1 MNIILPESTRKFPS
15 EIEFLLPLRRSFM
28 DYKSSGGRILVNDA
42 SPETSMDDD
51 GGTNMYT
58 MTLMIGVVG
67 HGANING
74 GVKVCEEEYKDVAP
88 NMMAPMVMRGQSNSL
103 KWVIG
108 HDPANIIPVQPSSNM
123 LMRSA
128 TCYFRRAPL
137 TVYTNQAVLEAA
149 NHSSDSPFWRNLY
162 KPMEAVDRH
171 YTFDG
176 LIMDNTVLSIGDMAG
191 SDERASIEDRKPKKE
206 MGAFLD
212 VCYTPQ
218 SKASGRVRMLVA
230 GVSIRV
236 RTKRTYEMTYEL
248 LSTLTFPMGF
258 GVGDWVVRCC
268 GYCCMATLDDVNR
281 IVKKWRTM
289 CEPNM
294 PTLHVFENMKVLN
307 ISTSS
312 GVLIRP
318 VRLNENGSRFMFE
331 GPYVDS
337 MSVYHSDTLRF
348 ANISFPSRT
357 FEPEQYA
364 STMSRI
370 IPFFQYTTEPRLD
383 LSLQMRVQALCQRP
397 VNGDATSVS
406 LGEREPIIMTSF
418 MSTIR
423 SMSGNKSLITHPGKY
438 TVAAFINRTSNT
450 EDAVSISK
458 EFANSGVFSWNGYIN
473 YPLPPDCGHIE
484 PGMVLMNQDWWKPA
498 IPGVVV
504 RVGMSKVGDPYAVT
518 YVESRELVVGDKLA
532 TSDGLKF
539 TVGEKIP
546 YKDMP
551 VLVNVETG
559 ESFKPNLLVNTKN
572 VTRGLAALVRSM
584 NACMSRYD
592 SVTSFRR
599 MQKPK
604 GTGVLTLTDERKVPH
619 RLPKAYVTVGGEKL
633 SFTDSNSCV
642 REVMCSY
649 GIMEVLQ
656 LRHTSLLKQHY
667 PSTIT
672 RSLKVPRGRYRR
684 GTPRLGETELLSMMM
699 QGLYS
704 CANEAVLTTDAVVM
718 VKCSVCEALP
728 TYCACPR
735 PKPPTTTCQ
744 TRYSLAELNVFA
756 TTAML
761 NDPDK
766 PVLTMRFKSHT

>member
-1 MNIILPESTRKFPS
+1 MNINLPECTRDFPN
-15 EIEFLLPLRRSFM
+15 EIEFLLPLRKSFK
-28 DYKSSGGRILVNDA
+28 DYKASGGRILVSDT

-51 GGTNMYT
+51 GGVSMYT
-58 MTLMIGVVG
+58 MTLVIGIVG
-67 HGANING
+67 HGANVNG
-74 GVKVCEEEYKDVAP
+74 SMRVCEYAYKDVSP
-88 NMMAPMVMRGQSNSL
+88 SSMASSVMGTYAESL
-103 KWVIG
+103 KWLIG
-108 HDPANIIPVQPSSNM
+108 DEPKNTVPVEPRGVLLSRSSM
-123 LMRSA
+123 
-128 TCYFRRAPL
+128 CYYKRAPL
-137 TVYTNQAVLEAA
+137 SVYTNQAVLEAA
-149 NHSSDSPFWRNLY
+149 NHSSDSNFWRNLY
-162 KPMEAVDRH
+162 KPMEPVDRH

-176 LIMDNTVLSIGDMAG
+176 LIMDNSVLSIGDMAG
-191 SDERASIEDRKPKKE
+191 EDERANVELRKPKE
-206 MGAFLD
+206 ETGGFLD

-218 SKASGRVRMLVA
+218 SKASGRVRMLA
-230 GVSIRV
+230 SGVTIRIK
-236 RTKRTYEMTYEL
+236 TQKTYEMAYKL
-248 LSTLTFPMGF
+248 LSTLTFSMGIGF
-258 GVGDWVVRCC
+258 GDWVVRCG
-268 GYCCMATLDDVNR
+268 GYCCMATLEDVIA
-281 IVKKWRTM
+281 IVNQWKLM
-289 CEPNM
+289 CEYNM
-294 PTLHVFENMKVLN
+294 PTVHVFEKAKVLN
-307 ISTSS
+307 ISIAS

-318 VRLNENGSRFMFE
+318 MRLLEDGSVFKFE
-331 GPYVDS
+331 GPFVDS
-337 MSVYHSDTLRF
+337 MVVYHSDTLKF
-348 ANISFPSRT
+348 VNMTFPSRK

-364 STMSRI
+364 CTMSRI

-383 LSLQMRVQALCQRP
+383 LSLQMRVQALCTRP

-406 LGEREPIIMTSF
+406 LGSREPIIMTSF

-423 SMSGNKSLITHPGKY
+423 SMGADKSLITHPGKY
-438 TVAAFINRTSNT
+438 LVAAFINRTSNT
-450 EDAVSISK
+450 EDAISISK
-458 EFANSGVFSWNGYIN
+458 EAADSGMFSWNGYIN

-484 PGMVLMNQDWWKPA
+484 PGMVLMKQPWWKPA

-518 YVESRELVVGDKLA
+518 YVESKELVVGDKLA

-539 TVGEKIP
+539 TIGEKIP
-546 YKDMP
+546 HKDMP

-572 VTRGLAALVRSM
+572 VTRGLAALVRHM

-604 GTGVLTLTDERKVPH
+604 GTGVLTLTDERKVDH
-619 RLPKAYVTVGGEKL
+619 VLPRAYVTVGGERITL
-633 SFTDSNSCV
+633 EDTGGV
-642 REVMCSY
+642 TRTVMCSY

-656 LRHTSLLKQHY
+656 LRHTPLLKQHY

-704 CANEAVLTTDAVVM
+704 CSNEAVLTTDASIIA
-718 VKCSVCEALP
+718 KCSVCEALP
-728 TYCACPR
+728 TYCPCPR

-744 TRYSLAELNVFA
+744 SRYSLAELNVFA

-761 NDPDK
+761 NDPGK
-766 PVLTMRFKSHT
+766 PALTMRFKSHT

>member
-1 MNIILPESTRKFPS
+1 MNIILPESTRDFPS
-15 EIEFLLPLRRSFM
+15 EIEFLLPLRQSFR
-28 DYKSSGGRILVNDA
+28 DYKSSGGRVLVNDA

-51 GGTNMYT
+51 GGVSMCT
-58 MTLMIGVVG
+58 MSLVIGIVG
-67 HGANING
+67 HGAVING
-74 GVKVCEEEYKDVAP
+74 SMRVCESDYKDVAP
-88 NMMAPMVMRGQSNSL
+88 SMMAPMVMTTQMDSL

-108 HDPANIIPVQPSSNM
+108 YDPKGTVPVEPSSI
-123 LMRSA
+123 LLRRSSM
-128 TCYFRRAPL
+128 CYSRRAPL
-137 TVYTNQAVLEAA
+137 NVYTNQAVLEAA
-149 NHSSDSPFWRNLY
+149 NHSSDSNFWRNLY

-191 SDERASIEDRKPKKE
+191 EDDRADVEQRKPSTE
-206 MGAFLD
+206 TGGFMD

-218 SKASGRVRMLVA
+218 SKASGRVRMLTS
-230 GVSIRV
+230 GVTIRI
-236 RTKRTYEMTYEL
+236 RTSRTYEMAYEL
-248 LSTLTFPMGF
+248 LSTLTFSMGIGF
-258 GVGDWVVRCC
+258 GDWVVRCG
-268 GYCCMATLDDVNR
+268 GYCCMATFEEVKA
-281 IVKKWRTM
+281 IVSKWKDM

-294 PTLHVFENMKVLN
+294 PTVHVFENMKVIN
-307 ISTSS
+307 ISIAS

-318 VRLNENGSRFMFE
+318 VRLTEDGNEFRFE

-337 MSVYHSDTLRF
+337 MVVYHSDTLRF
-348 ANISFPSRT
+348 ANIGFPSRKY
-357 FEPEQYA
+357 EPEQYA
-364 STMSRI
+364 ATMCRM

-383 LSLQMRVQALCQRP
+383 LAIQMRVQALCRRP

-406 LGEREPIIMTSF
+406 MGEREPIIMTSF
-418 MSTIR
+418 MSTIKNTTSDA
-423 SMSGNKSLITHPGKY
+423 SMITFAGKY
-438 TVAAFINRTSNT
+438 AVAAFINRTSNT

-458 EFANSGVFSWNGYIN
+458 ELADSGMFSWTGYIN

-484 PGMVLMNQDWWKPA
+484 PGMELMKQDWWKPA
-498 IPGVVV
+498 VPGTVV

-518 YVESRELVVGDKLA
+518 YVESKDLVVGDKLA

-539 TVGEKIP
+539 TIGEKIP

-551 VLVNVETG
+551 TLVNTDTG

-572 VTRGLAALVRSM
+572 VTRGLAALVRHM

-592 SVTSFRR
+592 SVTSFRL

-604 GTGVLTLTDERKVPH
+604 NSGVLTLSDERKVGH
-619 RLPKAYVTVGGEKL
+619 VLPKAFVMANGKKITLKDTHNVER
-633 SFTDSNSCV
+633 TI
-642 REVMCSY
+642 MCSY

-656 LRHTSLLKQHY
+656 LRHTPLLKQHY

-672 RSLKVPRGRYRR
+672 RSIKVPRGRYRR

-704 CANEAVLTTDAVVM
+704 CPNEAVLSTDGCIM
-718 VKCSVCEALP
+718 VKCSICEALP
-728 TYCACPR
+728 TYCACPL
-735 PKPPTTTCQ
+735 PKPPTISCQ

-761 NDPDK
+761 NDPGR
-766 PVLTMRFKSHT
+766 PVMTMRFKTHA